1 MNTKV
6 KKTLNFISII
16 AVFALTGSSTAFL
29 SGLFMSWLGVK
40 PWTFGYFIGWLFFI
54 FPLYQV
60 LTIVYAFIFRQFDF
74 FYSRQKKIAKKLV
87 ELIKKTKSKLADQFS

>member
-6 KKTLNFISII
+6 KKTINFISII

-29 SGLFMSWLGVK
+29 SGLFMNWLGVK

-74 FYSRQKKIAKKLV
+74 FYSRQKKIAKKLI
-87 ELIKKTKSKLADQFS
+87 ELIKKNKVKISRPV